1 MEKQIVFMPSSFRL
15 YFYSV
20 SRELFFQAS
29 YLPSESLMFG
39 HLYFYFLNRA
49 PILEAYNVWKQFSSF
64 CSSHFLHLLLHIAS
78 HSNSVQECGK
88 IVILVRVKDSYLRN
102 VVFLNQSSS
111 SWGDN
116 SFTWHISPVKTISYP
131 VTLFSWEV
139 EIVYKEAMVHLS
151 SPPMGWSNDEIPA
164 QIEIWAVYCSYN
176 VFFFVNSHRSNIF
189 TLTLRKLSKLRM
201 EPQSSSAHQSC

>member
-1 MEKQIVFMPSSFRL
+1 MPSSFRL

-49 PILEAYNVWKQFSSF
+49 PILEAYNVWKWKQFSSF

-78 HSNSVQECGK
+78 HSNSVQECRK

-111 SWGDN
+111 TVEETILSLDIYLLLRQ
-116 SFTWHISPVKTISYP
+116 FHIMWHYFLGK
-131 VTLFSWEV
+131 F

-151 SPPMGWSNDEIPA
+151 SPPMGRSNDEIPA

-176 VFFFVNSHRSNIF
+176 VFCE
-189 TLTLRKLSKLRM
+189 LTQK
-201 EPQSSSAHQSC
+201 